1 MKYYCV
7 ANWKMN
13 FNTLDAIKFI
23 DDLIKN
29 NLQNSKTKIILCPS
43 FVSLKEVRE
52 KILDHMIE
60 LGAQNIHHSDKGAFT
75 GEISANM
82 LKEIE
87 CEWVILG
94 HSERR
99 QYFNEED
106 IILNDKLNIA
116 IKSGLKP
123 ILCIG
128 ENRDQRNNNE
138 TFAILKRQLDMA
150 LNKINVLDKEILIAY
165 EPVWAIGA
173 GTPATVATIK
183 ETVDWVK
190 EYLLQK
196 LSINMPILY
205 GGSVSKT
212 NCAEIVQLDNVDG
225 FLIGTSSLD
234 VSEFYNIYSI
244 MNER

>member
-1 MKYYCV
+1 MKYYCI

-13 FNTLDAIKFI
+13 FTIADSVKFV

-43 FVSLKEVRE
+43 FTSIKEVND
-52 KILDHMIE
+52 KITGHIIE
-60 LGAQNIHHSDKGAFT
+60 LGSQNVHHSSNGAYT
-75 GEISANM
+75 GEISVDM

-106 IILNDKLNIA
+106 VILNDKLNTVLR
-116 IKSGLKP
+116 SGLNP
-123 ILCIG
+123 VLCIG
-128 ENRDQRNNNE
+128 ENLDDRNKNE
-138 TFAILKRQLDMA
+138 TFTVLKRQLDIA
-150 LNKINVLDKEILIAY
+150 LNNLNIKNKEIIVAY
-165 EPVWAIGA
+165 EPVWAIGT
-173 GTPATVATIK
+173 GVPATLDMIE
-183 ETVDWVK
+183 ETVDWIK

-196 LSINMPILY
+196 LSINIPILY
-205 GGSVSKT
+205 GGSVSKS
-212 NCAEIVQLDNVDG
+212 NCDDIIQLDNING

>member
-1 MKYYCV
+1 MKNYCI

-13 FNTLDAIKFI
+13 FNISDSIKFI

-43 FVSLKEVRE
+43 FISIKEVGN
-52 KILDHMIE
+52 KISKYEIE
-60 LGAQNIHHSDKGAFT
+60 LGAQNAHHSLSGAYT
-75 GEISANM
+75 GEISVDM

-99 QYFNEED
+99 QYFGEED
-106 IILNDKLNIA
+106 VILNDKLNTV
-116 IKSGLKP
+116 IKSGLNP
-123 ILCIG
+123 VLCIG
-128 ENRDQRNNNE
+128 EDLDQRNNSE
-138 TFAILKRQLDMA
+138 TFTVLKRQLDIA
-150 LNKINVLDKEILIAY
+150 LNNINVENKEILIAY
-165 EPVWAIGA
+165 EPVWAIGTGVSA
-173 GTPATVATIK
+173 DINIIR
-183 ETVDWVK
+183 ETVDWIK

-196 LSINMPILY
+196 LSINIPILY
-205 GGSVSKT
+205 GGSVSKS
-212 NCAEIVQLDNVDG
+212 NCSDIIQLDNING

>member
-1 MKYYCV
+1 MKYYCI

-13 FNTLDAIKFI
+13 FKISDSVNFI
-23 DDLIKN
+23 DDLLKN
-29 NLQNSKTKIILCPS
+29 NLQNSQTKIILCPS
-43 FVSLKEVRE
+43 FISLKDVGE
-52 KILDHMIE
+52 KISGHMIE
-60 LGAQNIHHSDKGAFT
+60 LGAQNIHHSENGAFT
-75 GEISANM
+75 GEISADM
-82 LKEIE
+82 LKDIE

-106 IILNDKLNIA
+106 IILNDKLNTA
-116 IKSGLKP
+116 IRSGLKP

-128 ENRDQRNNNE
+128 ENLDQRNNNE
-138 TFAILKRQLDMA
+138 TFLILKRQLDIA
-150 LNKINVLDKEILIAY
+150 LDGIYVTSDKILIAY
-165 EPVWAIGA
+165 EPVWAIGT
-173 GTPATVATIK
+173 GVPAAIDVIK
-183 ETVDWVK
+183 ETVDWIK

-205 GGSVSKT
+205 GGSVSKN
-212 NCAEIVQLDNVDG
+212 NCAEIVQLNNIDG

-244 MNER
+244 MNGR

>member
-1 MKYYCV
+1 MKYYCI

-196 LSINMPILY
+196 LSINIPILY

>member
-52 KILDHMIE
+52 KISHHMIE

-87 CEWVILG
+87 CKWVILG

-128 ENRDQRNNNE
+128 ENSDQRNNNE
-138 TFAILKRQLDMA
+138 TFSILKRQLDIA
-150 LNKINVLDKEILIAY
+150 LNKINVVDKEMLIAY

-173 GTPATVATIK
+173 GTPATIATIK
-183 ETVDWVK
+183 DTVDWVK

-212 NCAEIVQLDNVDG
+212 NCAKIVQLDNVDG

>member
-52 KILDHMIE
+52 KISDYMIE

-196 LSINMPILY
+196 LSINIPILY

>member
-1 MKYYCV
+1 
-7 ANWKMN
+7 
-13 FNTLDAIKFI
+13 
-23 DDLIKN
+23 
-29 NLQNSKTKIILCPS
+29 
-43 FVSLKEVRE
+43 
-52 KILDHMIE
+52 
-60 LGAQNIHHSDKGAFT
+60 
-75 GEISANM
+75 
-82 LKEIE
+82 
-87 CEWVILG
+87 
-94 HSERR
+94 
-99 QYFNEED
+99 
-106 IILNDKLNIA
+106 
-116 IKSGLKP
+116 
-123 ILCIG
+123 
-128 ENRDQRNNNE
+128 
-138 TFAILKRQLDMA
+138 MA

-165 EPVWAIGA
+165 EPVWAIGV

>member
-150 LNKINVLDKEILIAY
+150 LNKTNVLDKEILIAY

>member
-52 KILDHMIE
+52 KILNHMIE

-87 CEWVILG
+87 CKWVILG

-196 LSINMPILY
+196 LSINIPILY

-212 NCAEIVQLDNVDG
+212 NCAEIVKLDNVDG

>member
-52 KILDHMIE
+52 KISDYMIE

-173 GTPATVATIK
+173 GTPATVTTIK

>member
-1 MKYYCV
+1 MKYYCI

-13 FNTLDAIKFI
+13 FTIADSVKFV

-43 FVSLKEVRE
+43 FTSIKEVSD
-52 KILDHMIE
+52 KTSGHMID
-60 LGAQNIHHSDKGAFT
+60 LGSQNVHHSSNGAYT
-75 GEISANM
+75 GEISVDM

-106 IILNDKLNIA
+106 VILNDKLNTVLR
-116 IKSGLKP
+116 SGLNP
-123 ILCIG
+123 VLCIG
-128 ENRDQRNNNE
+128 ENLDDRNKNE
-138 TFAILKRQLDMA
+138 TFTVLKRQLDIA
-150 LNKINVLDKEILIAY
+150 LNNLNIKNKEIVIAY
-165 EPVWAIGA
+165 EPVWAIGT
-173 GTPATVATIK
+173 GVPATLDMIEK
-183 ETVDWVK
+183 TVDWIK

-196 LSINMPILY
+196 LSINIPILY
-205 GGSVSKT
+205 GGSVSKS
-212 NCAEIVQLDNVDG
+212 NCDDIIQLDNING

>member
-87 CEWVILG
+87 CKWVILG

-150 LNKINVLDKEILIAY
+150 LNKINVVDKEILIAY

>member
-150 LNKINVLDKEILIAY
+150 LNKINVVDKEILIAY

>member
-138 TFAILKRQLDMA
+138 TFVILKRQLDMA
-150 LNKINVLDKEILIAY
+150 LNKINVVDKEILIAY

>member
-29 NLQNSKTKIILCPS
+29 NLKNSKTKIILCPS

-165 EPVWAIGA
+165 EPVWAIGV

-234 VSEFYNIYSI
+234 VSEFYNIY
-244 MNER
+244 

>member
-1 MKYYCV
+1 MKYYCI

-13 FNTLDAIKFI
+13 FNISDSVNFI
-23 DDLIKN
+23 DELQKN
-29 NLQNSKTKIILCPS
+29 NLQNSKTQIILCPS
-43 FVSLKEVRE
+43 FTSINEAANR
-52 KILDHMIE
+52 ISSDSIE
-60 LGAQNIHHSDKGAFT
+60 LGAQNVHQDLKGAYT
-75 GEISANM
+75 GEISIDM

-99 QYFNEED
+99 QCFFEED
-106 IILNDKLNIA
+106 VILNDKMRTVIDGGLN
-116 IKSGLKP
+116 P

-128 ENRDQRNNNE
+128 ESLEQRKNNE
-138 TFAILKRQLDMA
+138 TFSILKHQLDIA
-150 LNKINVLDKEILIAY
+150 LNNISTNKEIIIAY
-165 EPVWAIGA
+165 EPVWAIGTGISA
-173 GTPATVATIK
+173 EIDMIREV
-183 ETVDWVK
+183 VDWIK

-196 LSINMPILY
+196 ISINIPILY

-212 NCAEIVQLDNVDG
+212 NCDSIIQLDNISG

-234 VSEFYNIYSI
+234 VLEFYSIYSI

>member
-52 KILDHMIE
+52 KISDYMIE

>member
-196 LSINMPILY
+196 LSINIPILY